1 MILVSGTGSAS
12 GATPWAEGGLQAQ
25 SAGDLRL
32 PLRRTEGL
40 AADQA
45 PAHHFLLRGDHR
57 PVDAIDPVGRSL
69 DGPCAQLRCRATA
82 GRSSGEPP
90 LAAPWPVLG
99 PRYHTSPQGV
109 ALHVPPVRD
118 EVAVVPDRERLEAA
132 LVEVPVPAEWWW
144 PCQRWVCVSVS
155 HFMNRESSPLTPGQ
169 RIKWKWLGNTL

>member
-1 MILVSGTGSAS
+1 MILASGTGSAS

-25 SAGDLRL
+25 STGDLRL

-45 PAHHFLLRGDHR
+45 PAHRFLLRGDHR

-69 DGPCAQLRCRATA
+69 DGSCTQLRCLATA

-90 LAAPWPVLG
+90 QATPWPVLG

-109 ALHVPPVRD
+109 ALHVPPDRD
-118 EVAVVPDRERLEAA
+118 EVAVVPG
-132 LVEVPVPAEWWW
+132 
-144 PCQRWVCVSVS
+144 
-155 HFMNRESSPLTPGQ
+155 PG
-169 RIKWKWLGNTL
+169 RT